1 MPLPHVSAG
10 GQGRDTETGRSGG
23 IHSHGQ
29 RACRLTQTAEGRNR
43 GRENTQST
51 DSYVVLC
58 LCGFKT
64 AMSMA
69 TSPRA
74 GSEVGRE
81 GGGNGHTGHATR
93 EQVGA
98 LGVGTRRPPRRG
110 WAGGGVRPEELPG
123 ACARA
128 FPLPWPSGP
137 ARARRGLG
145 RGSGGV
151 PLTFISGAGQE
162 RGAGQPELR

>member
-29 RACRLTQTAEGRNR
+29 RACRLTQTEGRNR
-43 GRENTQST
+43 GRENTVYRLLRGSLPLRFQ
-51 DSYVVLC
+51 DSHEHGYLAPSRV
-58 LCGFKT
+58 
-64 AMSMA
+64 
-69 TSPRA
+69 R
-74 GSEVGRE
+74 GRE